1 MDWYWWVLIALFVL
15 VILPL
20 FITSAFAFKFIF
32 KGPKGEGD
40 FAEIDLSDTGYAI
53 HHDNIK
59 QAIKFFKD
67 KECDSLELTSFDG
80 LKLKGYY
87 YNNNSNKTILFV
99 HGYNALPLNN
109 FAVVGRDLYN
119 EGYNIFFLHQRAHN
133 DSEGKYTT
141 FGIKERKDVV
151 AWAHKLNELYNPEK
165 MVIYGMSMG
174 CASTEMA
181 ISMDIPSNVKCA
193 VLDCGFKAL
202 FPLMMSET
210 KKRIKINPFFSVL
223 IMNMF
228 TNMFAGFSMFEASA
242 EESLK
247 KAKVPCFFIH
257 GKADETVPF
266 SHAEANYE
274 ACSTEKEK
282 YFIDDVLHAQAYYYG
297 GEDLKN
303 KLIDFLRKHVDGE

>member
-40 FAEIDLSDTGYAI
+40 FEVIDLSNTGYEI
-53 HHDNIK
+53 HHENIK
-59 QAIKFFKD
+59 ESIRFFKT
-67 KECDSLELTSFDG
+67 KSCDELTLTSFDG

-87 YNNNSNKTILFV
+87 YNNNSKKTILFV

-133 DSEGKYTT
+133 NSEGKYTT

-151 AWAHKLNELYNPEK
+151 AWAHKLNELYNIEK

-181 ISMDIPSNVKCA
+181 LALDIPSNVKCA
-193 VLDCGFKAL
+193 VLDCGFKAM
-202 FPLMMSET
+202 FPLMMSESQ
-210 KKRIKINPFFSVL
+210 KRMKINPFFAVL
-223 IMNMF
+223 LMNLYAKI
-228 TNMFAGFSMFEASA
+228 FAGFSMFEATA

-247 KAKVPCFFIH
+247 HAKVPCFFIH
-257 GKADETVPF
+257 GCADETVPI
-266 SHAEANYE
+266 SHGEANYN
-274 ACSTEKEK
+274 ACASEKEK
-282 YFIDDVLHAQAYYYG
+282 YFIEGVAHAQAYYYG
-297 GEDLKN
+297 GDELKN
-303 KLIDFLRKHVDGE
+303 QLITFLKKHVDGE